1 VKNKIHN
8 GLFLQIV
15 ILFFCLLALT
25 AIKTENFVKAQTC
38 CPGPPFYG
46 ETADGYSPGDEMKF
60 SWAENSNITIKIDD
74 EWNEAEREQI
84 KNGIE
89 KWNGSVSV
97 QTCSNVTFSDFGA
110 QTFPNKDSFPPYPGP
125 KTIYIMKD
133 SRAFTAQIRLDIR
146 GTPLRLVRAVIQISP
161 SADLTY
167 LKLYATHEIGH
178 TFGLYNCHCC
188 GSTSI
193 MSNGPATSDPTTV
206 DIEKI
211 KKIYC
216 PQTCVARDAC
226 SNCPANYTSTPCGR
240 CCLQSAI
247 EACHNRGWVF
257 DYDMGECRDPS
268 TLCMEQ
274 QYECMMGGPSPQYW
288 NMFSCSC
295 DYPCGRR
302 PDPGSPILV
311 DVDGN
316 GFNLTNGNNGV
327 NFDLNSDNVNE
338 KISWTSANS
347 DDAWLALDR
356 NTNGTIDNGRELFGN
371 FTEQPVPS
379 SGEEKHGFRALAVYD
394 KPENGGNND
403 GAIDAGDNVFTA
415 LRLWQDTNHNG
426 ISEQNELKTLSQLGL
441 AELDLRYKESKRADE
456 HGNQFKYR
464 AKVKDINGAQIGRWA
479 WDVYLVFPSKDVSVG
494 SLPSRRFN
502 SMSST
507 FGIVGLLINKTNS
520 KCGD

>member
-1 VKNKIHN
+1 MNDPCGINDN
-8 GLFLQIV
+8 GTYF
-15 ILFFCLLALT
+15 A
-25 AIKTENFVKAQTC
+25 
-38 CPGPPFYG
+38 
-46 ETADGYSPGDEMKF
+46 GDP
-60 SWAENSNITIKIDD
+60 
-74 EWNEAEREQI
+74 
-84 KNGIE
+84 
-89 KWNGSVSV
+89 
-97 QTCSNVTFSDFGA
+97 TF
-110 QTFPNKDSFPPYPGP
+110 YPGV
-125 KTIYIMKD
+125 M
-133 SRAFTAQIRLDIR
+133 
-146 GTPLRLVRAVIQISP
+146 
-161 SADLTY
+161 
-167 LKLYATHEIGH
+167 
-178 TFGLYNCHCC
+178 
-188 GSTSI
+188 
-193 MSNGPATSDPTTV
+193 PTTV
-206 DIEKI
+206 QSCDTDRLPP
-211 KKIYC
+211 IY
-216 PQTCVARDAC
+216 P
-226 SNCPANYTSTPCGR
+226 NCCIPPNNSGDCASGYTPNGCGR

-247 EACHNRGWVF
+247 DACYNRGWLF

-268 TLCMEQ
+268 SVCMEQ
-274 QYECMMGGPSPQYW
+274 QYECITGGPNPQYW

-403 GAIDAGDNVFTA
+403 GVIDAGDNVFTA